1 MSSLL
6 SVASSKSGIYISVNS
21 SARGG
26 GSVGG
31 STVGIA
37 CEKSGHRLIPIM

>member
-6 SVASSKSGIYISVNS
+6 SVASSNSGIYISVNN

-31 STVGIA
+31 SIVGIA
-37 CEKSGHRLIPIM
+37 CEKSGQRLIPIV